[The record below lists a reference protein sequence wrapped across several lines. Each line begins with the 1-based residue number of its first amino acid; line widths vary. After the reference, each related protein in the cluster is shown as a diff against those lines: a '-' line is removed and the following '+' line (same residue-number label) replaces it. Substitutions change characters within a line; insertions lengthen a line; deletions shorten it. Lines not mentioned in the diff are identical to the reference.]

1 LFWLRED
8 LYFTGNH
15 SMSDSSAFSAVRFT
29 RDTDFIKTLR
39 SRVKTYFE
47 ANGISHYG
55 NTEMYLKTFFMLLL
69 FYLPYSMIVTQ
80 VITSNIGILIM
91 YAIMGLGMAGIG
103 LSIMHDANH
112 GAYSQKKWVNQLMG
126 LCLNLMGGNAAM
138 WRIQHNILHHSFTN
152 IEGMDED
159 IDPPAFLLRFSPHRK
174 RNFLH
179 RFQHYYAWVLYGLM
193 SLSWVILKDFQQFF
207 RYKKMG
213 LNKTQGSETKVFWSL
228 LFWKMVYWTYI
239 IIIPIWVLNIQWH
252 IVLLGFL
259 TLQFITGL
267 ILAAIFQ
274 PAHVIPESTFP
285 LPNEERTIENNFAV
299 HQLSTTAN
307 FASQSRWFSW
317 FVGGLNYQ
325 VEHHLFPNI
334 CHVHYRSL
342 SPIVEQTAREY
353 GLPYHQLGSFANAL
367 KVHTQMLKKLGRE
380 D

>member
-1 LFWLRED
+1 MSESSV
-8 LYFTGNH
+8 FT
-15 SMSDSSAFSAVRFT
+15 AVRFK

-39 SRVKTYFE
+39 SRVKTYFDTK
-47 ANGISHYG
+47 GISHYG
-55 NTEMYLKTFFMLLL
+55 NVEMYVKTAFMLAL
-69 FYLPYSMIVTQ
+69 FYLPYSLIVSQ
-80 VITSNIGILIM
+80 VITSNVGILAM

-159 IDPPAFLLRFSPHRK
+159 IDPPAFLLRFSPHSK
-174 RNFLH
+174 RNSLH
-179 RFQHYYAWVLYGLM
+179 RYQHYYAWLLYGLM
-193 SLSWVILKDFQQFF
+193 SLSWVISKDFEQFV
-207 RYKKMG
+207 RYDKMG
-213 LNKTQGSETKVFWSL
+213 LNKTQGSDKSIFWGMVFW
-228 LFWKMVYWTYI
+228 KVIYWSYI
-239 IIIPIWVLNIQWH
+239 IVIPIWVIGIKWY
-252 IVLLGFL
+252 IVLIGFL
-259 TLQFITGL
+259 ILQFITGL
-267 ILAAIFQ
+267 ILAMIFQ
-274 PAHVIPESTFP
+274 PAHVTPATDFP
-285 LPNEERTIENNFAV
+285 LPNEERSMDSNFAV
-299 HQLSTTAN
+299 HQLATTAN
-307 FASQSRWFSW
+307 FASKSRWFSW

-334 CHVHYRSL
+334 CHVHYRNL

-367 KVHTQMLKKLGRE
+367 KVHTEMLRKLGQE